1 MIIGIPKEIKNNEN
15 RVSLSPSGVH
25 ALVEQGHTVIVEKS
39 AGFGSYFE
47 DIDYIDAGAKIVNEP
62 ADVWN
67 VDMVMKVKEP
77 LEEEFQFFKEGLI
90 LFTYLHLANENKL
103 TQALLDNKV
112 IGIAYETVQLPGRS
126 LPLLTPMSEV
136 AGRMSAQIGA
146 EFLQKYKGGMGI
158 LLGGVPGVSKG
169 RVSIIGGG
177 QAGTNA
183 AKIALGLGADVTIL
197 DVNPKRLQEL
207 EDLFDGRV
215 HTIMSNP
222 LNIEQCVKD
231 SDLVIGAV
239 LIPGAK
245 APNLVTED
253 MIKKMRDGAVIVD
266 IAIDQ
271 GGIFE
276 TTDRISTHD
285 DPIYKK
291 HGVVHYAVANMPGAV
306 PRTSTIA
313 LNNATLPYAQ
323 QLAGKGYLKAL
334 QDNPALLLGLNTID
348 GQLTNKGVAE
358 ALQLP
363 YKDIDSVIK

>member
-1 MIIGIPKEIKNNEN
+1 
-15 RVSLSPSGVH
+15 
-25 ALVEQGHTVIVEKS
+25 
-39 AGFGSYFE
+39 
-47 DIDYIDAGAKIVNEP
+47 
-62 ADVWN
+62 
-67 VDMVMKVKEP
+67 
-77 LEEEFQFFKEGLI
+77 
-90 LFTYLHLANENKL
+90 
-103 TQALLDNKV
+103 
-112 IGIAYETVQLPGRS
+112 
-126 LPLLTPMSEV
+126 
-136 AGRMSAQIGA
+136 
-146 EFLQKYKGGMGI
+146 MGI

-169 RVSIIGGG
+169 RVTIIGGG

-222 LNIEQCVKD
+222 LNIEQCVKN

-253 MIKKMRDGAVIVD
+253 MVKSMKDGSVIVD

-285 DPIYKK
+285 DPTYKK

-313 LNNATLPYAQ
+313 LNNATLPYALQ
-323 QLAGKGYLKAL
+323 IAGKGYLKAL
-334 QDNPALLLGLNTID
+334 QDNEPLSFGLNTIN
-348 GQLTNKGVAE
+348 GVLTNKGVGE
-358 ALQLP
+358 ALNLP
-363 YKDIDSVIK
+363 YSNVESSLK